1 MFLFVI
7 GLLLAEGLFAQ
18 KIRFFGKFV
27 VEKGDMD
34 KAVIHITKNGSP
46 VRTITPQGQK
56 FEFDCEVNS
65 EYIFSFEKPGY
76 ITKRISINTYVIEDR
91 MNEGFDPFRFNVY
104 LFPQLEGVNTVMF
117 NQPVG
122 KIMYKED
129 LDDIGYDTDYTKS
142 IEAQMKE
149 FEAQYKAKEQEVPAQ
164 PPPNPTAQ
172 VPSNPIQPAPAVVQ
186 QNVPSP
192 LPPQMEASPK
202 PEKTVVKPS
211 MAPATDVDP
220 KKAFSPSFE
229 NDYKKYSTGSEDA
242 EKRKALLAA
251 EDQARRDRE
260 LAAMSEDEKRRN
272 RIAATIEEIKRNQY
286 PKPPQP
292 SYQRTENYIKEP
304 KREIMEIILSGETVS
319 IVYRKVKCDF
329 GGEFYFK
336 NNSSISKWV
345 FENAFSTKI
354 GK

>member
-1 MFLFVI
+1 MFLLFV
-7 GLLLAEGLFAQ
+7 GLFTALGLSAQ

-34 KAVIHITKNGSP
+34 KAVIHITKNGAP

-56 FEFDCEVNS
+56 FEFDCDVNS
-65 EYIFSFEKPGY
+65 DYIFSFEKPGY
-76 ITKRISINTYVIEDR
+76 ITKRISINTYVNEDR
-91 MNEGFDPFRFNVY
+91 INEGF
-104 LFPQLEGVNTVMF
+104 
-117 NQPVG
+117 
-122 KIMYKED
+122 
-129 LDDIGYDTDYTKS
+129 DTDYTKS

-164 PPPNPTAQ
+164 PPPTPAAQ
-172 VPSNPIQPAPAVVQ
+172 VPSNPIQPTPAVVQ

-192 LPPQMEASPK
+192 LPPQMDASPK
-202 PEKTVVKPS
+202 PEKTVVKPT
-211 MAPATDVDP
+211 MAPSTDVDP
-220 KKAFSPSFE
+220 KKSFNPSFE

-286 PKPPQP
+286 PKPPEP
-292 SYQRTENYIKEP
+292 SYRRTENYIKEP
-304 KREIMEIILSGETVS
+304 RREIMEIILTGETVS
-319 IVYRKVKCDF
+319 TVYRKVKCDF
-329 GGEFYFK
+329 GGEFYFR
-336 NNSSISKWV
+336 NNISISKWM

-354 GK
+354 GN